1 MIDEV
6 LRRRVKDLAL
16 GPLPDLFLIDGGKGQ
31 LAAAKHVLK
40 ENNIDKDIASIA
52 KGERRKRMED
62 IVYLPG
68 RKNPLPLSKASPV
81 FKEIVKMRDEAH
93 RFAVSSHH
101 RWKKARR
108 PHNKEITNDQITM
121 AKKLLLKTDQFSFPL
136 VLHHLFQGFK
146 ITF

>member
-1 MIDEV
+1 MDDIAMIDEV

-40 ENNIDKDIASIA
+40 ENSIDKDIASIA

-93 RFAVSSHH
+93 RFAVSSH
-101 RWKKARR
+101 RKWKTREDLTEK
-108 PHNKEITNDQITM
+108 Q
-121 AKKLLLKTDQFSFPL
+121 
-136 VLHHLFQGFK
+136 
-146 ITF
+146 